1 MDIENVVDVSSFLL
15 VEETADNF
23 LNCQMFHSMVITVDE
38 DDAESCS
45 CDTSEMQAS
54 VHEVFDYDIDEADCE
69 FGEVDESERSCS
81 SCKMWLSADGSGY
94 LSKEQGEAESIWVDI
109 NLSRQVKDEMEDRLF
124 WETCMA
130 VGYP

>member
-81 SCKMWLSADGSGY
+81 SCKMWLSDGSGY
-94 LSKEQGEAESIWVDI
+94 LSKDEVDI
-109 NLSRQVKDEMEDRLF
+109 NLSRQAKDEMDDRLF